1 MVVVGNGAAGI
12 WALAAQRVER
22 LRTRQLWWFTIAVQL
37 AIFVEV
43 ILGVAA
49 QSGDKPDAPDFH
61 LFYGFVAL
69 ITVALI
75 YSYRDQL
82 AGRRHLLYGLGGLFL
97 MGLCIRA
104 MIIH

>member
-1 MVVVGNGAAGI
+1 MVVVGNGLAGL
-12 WALAAQRVER
+12 WALAAHRSER
-22 LRTRQLWWFTIAVQL
+22 FRAHQLWWFTIAAQV

-43 ILGVAA
+43 VLGVAA
-49 QSGDKPDAPDFH
+49 QSGDAPDAPDFH

-69 ITVALI
+69 ITVALLF
-75 YSYRDQL
+75 SYRDQL

-104 MIIH
+104 MVIR

>member
-1 MVVVGNGAAGI
+1 VVVVANGAAGI
-12 WALAAQRVER
+12 WALAAQRIES
-22 LRTRQLWWFTIAVQL
+22 LRSRQLWWFTVVAQL

-49 QSGDKPDAPDFH
+49 QSGDRRDAPDFH

-82 AGRRHLLYGLGGLFL
+82 TGRRHLLYGLGGLFL